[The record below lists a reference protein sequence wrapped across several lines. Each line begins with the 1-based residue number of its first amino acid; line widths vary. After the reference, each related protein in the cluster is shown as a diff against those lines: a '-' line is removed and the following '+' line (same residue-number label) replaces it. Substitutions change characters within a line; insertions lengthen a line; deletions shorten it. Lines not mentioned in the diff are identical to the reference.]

1 MATVAFVV
9 SLALLVPP
17 DSAQGRVDGPSAW
30 AMGVKSPDT
39 VVIVTGGGTVVLANS
54 NASFGFNSQR
64 PTNFLT
70 GTGGPTIGRLNFD
83 EQGGLGRHVNVP
95 IKFKSAEVNATLTPN
110 GTGGKATIVG
120 DCTDATAQCPAS
132 DPPFRSVLVYL
143 EDNADSGAGSD
154 MFQIS
159 FCLGA
164 AESTTPTGCGVAEG
178 GFLDTGNTQ
187 VRPGGQ

>member
-1 MATVAFVV
+1 MVAFVF
-9 SLALLVPP
+9 SLAIVLPP
-17 DSAQGRVDGPSAW
+17 DSAQGRVDGSAVGW
-30 AMGVKSPDT
+30 MNVRSPDT

-70 GTGGPTIGRLNFD
+70 GTGGPSIGRLNFD

-95 IKFKSAEVNATLTPN
+95 IKFKTAEVSATLSPN

-120 DCTDATAQCPAS
+120 DCTDATAQCPPNN
-132 DPPFRSVLVYL
+132 PPFGSVVVYI

-154 MFQIS
+154 IFQIT
-159 FCLGA
+159 FCTGPA
-164 AESTTPTGCGVAEG
+164 SSSPTGCAIAPEG

-187 VRPGGQ
+187 IRAGGQ